1 MESYSRARLFHRL
14 MRRTVGIRPIA
25 WLYIRIQAP
34 LDRYVYR
41 LTRGRTTVSS
51 LSGAVEVAMLT
62 TTGAKSGEPRT
73 QPVLAVLDGNDLIV
87 IASNYGRPR
96 HPAWYHNL
104 RALPSASVELDGR
117 KWEVEAEELEGEER
131 ERCWERGIEFS
142 PAFDQYRRWAGSR
155 QIPVIRLV
163 PVESSYDPV
172 TSRAKASKAS
182 R

>member
-1 MESYSRARLFHRL
+1 MERYARTCLFNRM

-34 LDRYVYR
+34 LDRLVYR

-51 LSGAVEVAMLT
+51 LTGAVEIAMVT
-62 TTGAKSGEPRT
+62 ATGARSGEPRT
-73 QPVLAVLDGNDLIV
+73 QPVLALPDGDDLIV

-104 RALPSASVELDGR
+104 RAHPRASVSLEGET
-117 KWEVEAEELEGEER
+117 WEVDAEELEGEER
-131 ERCWERGIEFS
+131 ERYYARGVEFS
-142 PAFDQYRRWAGSR
+142 PAFEHYQRWAGGR
-155 QIPVIRLV
+155 EIPVLRLARA
-163 PVESSYDPV
+163 PAYAPV
-172 TSRAKASKAS
+172 TSLANASNAS